1 MSANH
6 TMDNVS
12 RADLIRQ
19 RRATRSQT
27 KVSNTRKAASHPV
40 PSQPVIVRG
49 SHATAARPLRNSTQS
64 RVRRQYYYTVG
75 STGAE
80 LRLPAIPFIRP
91 DWRYLS
97 GLLTVLLLLALYVLA
112 TSPQFQ
118 VQQYEVQ
125 GIQRLTYSDIEAV
138 LGLQGAQIIE
148 FNAAEAQSSL
158 AAAFPELKE
167 IQVRVGL
174 PAKVTFLVSERVPV
188 VSWNAGDQSYWIDAE
203 GTILPP
209 RGEVENLLQV
219 STTGLPALLAE
230 PTAEV
235 AAAEQDAA
243 SQIPVTAE
251 ASPVAV
257 WGKRIDPAI
266 ITSLLDLRTRIP
278 EDASMV
284 YDTVNGLGWKDPRGW
299 DVFIGNDLS
308 NFDLKMNMY
317 QYIIVHLELQG
328 KLPTQMVSVE
338 YVNAPFYK

>member
-1 MSANH
+1 MRANKV
-6 TMDNVS
+6 MENVS

-27 KVSNTRKAASHPV
+27 RVSRTRKAASQPV

-49 SHATAARPLRNSTQS
+49 THPTAARPLRNSTQS
-64 RVRRQYYYTVG
+64 RVRRQYYYTLG

-97 GLLTVLLLLALYVLA
+97 GLLTVLLLLALYALA

-118 VQQYEVQ
+118 VQQYEIQ
-125 GIQRLTYSDIEAV
+125 GIQRLTFGDIEAV
-138 LGLQGAQIIE
+138 LGLQGTHIIE
-148 FNAAEAQSSL
+148 FNAAEAQSRL
-158 AAAFPELKE
+158 AAAFPELKDV
-167 IQVRVGL
+167 QVSVGL
-174 PAKVTFLVSERVPV
+174 PAKVTIQVSERAPV
-188 VSWNAGDQSYWIDAE
+188 VSWNAADQAYWIDSE

-209 RGEVENLLQV
+209 RGEVDNLLQV
-219 STTGLPALLAE
+219 TTNGLPPLLEQSTLEMAS
-230 PTAEV
+230 
-235 AAAEQDAA
+235 AAPDAA

-251 ASPVAV
+251 AAPVSV

-278 EDASMV
+278 EEASMV
-284 YDTVNGLGWKDPRGW
+284 YNTGNGLGWKDPRGW
-299 DVFIGNDLS
+299 DVFIGKDLS